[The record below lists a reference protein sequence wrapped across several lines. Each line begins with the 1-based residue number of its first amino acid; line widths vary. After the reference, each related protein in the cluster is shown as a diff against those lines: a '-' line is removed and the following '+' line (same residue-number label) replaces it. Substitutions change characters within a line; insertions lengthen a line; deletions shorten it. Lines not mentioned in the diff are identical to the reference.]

1 MNTAEDSKW
10 RLRTFGMIWIALAP
24 ILFVMAGI
32 SSVHS
37 EVTYR
42 LQLAV
47 FSAVALAGITVGIG
61 GIFHRMWAA
70 TGMLVLSWLGAI
82 YFLGS
87 ALLILL
93 WPAIPGVKAAFHPV
107 MLLASLGI
115 APVGVPFIL
124 MARSLRAVIKNESA

>member
-1 MNTAEDSKW
+1 MSTAEDSRR

-24 ILFVMAGI
+24 VVFVMAGI

-37 EVTYR
+37 QSTYR
-42 LQLAV
+42 VQLAV
-47 FSAVALAGITVGIG
+47 FSAVALAGIVVGIG

-70 TGMLVLSWLGAI
+70 SGMLVLSWLGAI

-93 WPAIPGVKAAFHPV
+93 WPAIPGVKAVFHPV
-107 MLLASLGI
+107 MLLASFGI
-115 APVGVPFIL
+115 APFGVPFIL
-124 MARSLRAVIKNESA
+124 MARSLRAVIKNESV